1 MNVQEIRQIAASRG
15 IKPGKK
21 DKTHLVRCIQQ
32 QEGNFDCFATAYD
45 NACDQSNC
53 LWREDCFLIA
63 RKGRTLI

>member
-53 LWREDCFLIA
+53 LYEKHFQ
-63 RKGRTLI
+63 